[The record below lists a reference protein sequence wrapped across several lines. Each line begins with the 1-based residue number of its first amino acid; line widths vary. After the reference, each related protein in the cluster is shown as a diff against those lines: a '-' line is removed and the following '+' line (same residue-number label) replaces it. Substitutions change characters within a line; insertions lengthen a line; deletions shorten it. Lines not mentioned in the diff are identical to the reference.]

1 MLKNTRSA
9 STTSTRGTIRTT
21 TSSELSFTSSCSS
34 SRLAGG
40 TSSVSDASTAI
51 TTYSM
56 EDSTMSPFRTS
67 SITSSACPPNSVL
80 YDTVDVIDELYDF
93 FGNELD
99 SHLVLEVDIQNR
111 ERILRELFDTEGRFI
126 AKIQAALEYYKKP
139 MMGSFRQNPNASGT
153 SASSLPRNF
162 LSSNK
167 SAGMVRGNDVELVF
181 SNLEDIL
188 AISRRFFNGLK
199 ERFRIWGPTQLL
211 SDIFRTLVL
220 DASSYY
226 TYYENY
232 GIAMCVLER
241 LARTPATKKHVE
253 TMIDSTGSGQ
263 ISLFSLLSLPL
274 QSITRYAQLMNELV
288 RYTDPHHP
296 DAHQLSQCAKRMT
309 RLEANMR
316 HLIQGCQNVSRL
328 VDMVCLIRNC
338 PVLLDEPRQFIMRGQ
353 LTSVTTGS
361 YNHRDDRR
369 MYFLLNDCLIF
380 ARPRDDIT
388 PSALYFKGKIDLG
401 DAAIKELPKKK
412 LNHPHAFEITINSS
426 DPNYKYADD
435 IDALLAAAGGSTI
448 QVFYFKAD
456 SKEALDMWIGEIQSV
471 IDRLNPPRR

>member
-1 MLKNTRSA
+1 MLKKTRSA
-9 STTSTRGTIRTT
+9 STTSTRATIRTT
-21 TSSELSFTSSCSS
+21 TSSELSFNSSCSG
-34 SRLAGG
+34 SRLGGAG
-40 TSSVSDASTAI
+40 SSVSDASTSMS
-51 TTYSM
+51 TYSM
-56 EDSTMSPFRTS
+56 EDQISSFRIS
-67 SITSSACPPNSVL
+67 LSSSACQPAL
-80 YDTVDVIDELYDF
+80 HDDVDVIDELYEF

-99 SHLVLEVDIQNR
+99 SRSMDLVVEADLQNR
-111 ERILRELFDTEGRFI
+111 ERVLRELFDTEGRFI

-139 MMGSFRQNPNASGT
+139 MMSSFRSSSNTSGP
-153 SASSLPRNF
+153 SSSSLPRNF

-188 AISRRFFNGLK
+188 SISRRFFNGLK

-232 GIAMCVLER
+232 GIAMSVLER

-253 TMIDSTGSGQ
+253 AMIDSTGSGQ
-263 ISLFSLLSLPL
+263 ISLFALLSLPL

-296 DAHQLSQCAKRMT
+296 DAQQLSQCAKRMA

-316 HLIQGCQNVSRL
+316 HLLQNCQNVSRL
-328 VDMVCLIRNC
+328 VDMICLIRNC

-353 LTSVTTGS
+353 LTSVSTGS

-369 MYFLLNDCLIF
+369 MYFLLSDCLIF

-388 PSALYFKGKIDLG
+388 PSALYFKGKIDLR
-401 DAAIKELPKKK
+401 DAVIKELPKKK
-412 LNHPHAFEITINSS
+412 LNHPHAFEISINSS

-448 QVFYFKAD
+448 QMFYFKAD
-456 SKEALDMWIGEIQSV
+456 SKEALNMWIGEIQQV
-471 IDRLNPPRR
+471 IDQLNPQRRR